1 MLTPFSRPHHVPPAG
16 ASARLID
23 YLREHLVCVPVDEL
37 AELITLGDVTV
48 NGAKAEIARP
58 LRERDALALKDG
70 VAERL
75 RAAGRWA
82 APFDAPVEV
91 VHEDADLMV
100 VDKPSGMHVHPLG
113 RWRDEALTNALIF
126 RAGARAQ
133 SPWAEWRPH
142 PAHRLDRPASGLV
155 AVAKSGAIRDS
166 LRRLLDARHVHR
178 TYEATVTGVIDGES
192 GTVDT
197 PLGRDPHDDYRRA
210 TVSLEAGGQS
220 AITHWIVVART
231 ADTTTLAL
239 TLDTG
244 RTHQIRAHLAS
255 IGHPIAGDTLYLGG
269 PKSPNAAKIALRA
282 VRLVLPHPRT
292 GGTLDL
298 AAR

>member
-1 MLTPFSRPHHVPPAG
+1 MDTPFSRPHLVPPAG

-37 AELITLGDVTV
+37 AEMITTGEVTV
-48 NGAKAEIARP
+48 NGAQAGIERP
-58 LRERDALALKDG
+58 LRERDAL
-70 VAERL
+70 VANVDRL

-82 APFDAPVEV
+82 APFDVALNV
-91 VHEDADLMV
+91 VHDDADLIV
-100 VDKPSGMHVHPLG
+100 IDKPSGMHVHPIG

-133 SPWAEWRPH
+133 TPWAEWRPH

-155 AVAKSGAIRDS
+155 AIAKSGAIRDS

-178 TYEATVTGVIDGES
+178 TYEATVTGSIEGDS
-192 GTVDT
+192 GTIDT
-197 PLGRDPHDDYRRA
+197 PLGRDPADDYRRA
-210 TVSLEAGGQS
+210 TVAIAAGGQS
-220 AITHWIVVART
+220 AITHWRVLSRT
-231 ADTTTLAL
+231 ESTTTLAL

-255 IGHPIAGDTLYLGG
+255 IGHPIVGDTLYAA
-269 PKSPNAAKIALRA
+269 PAPEKPSNAPAIALRA

-292 GGTLDL
+292 GGVLDL
-298 AAR
+298 SAP